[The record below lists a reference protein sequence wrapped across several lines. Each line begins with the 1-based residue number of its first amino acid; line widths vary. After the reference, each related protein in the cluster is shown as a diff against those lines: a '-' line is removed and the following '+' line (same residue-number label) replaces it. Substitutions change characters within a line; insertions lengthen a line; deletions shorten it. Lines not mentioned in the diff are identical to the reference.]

1 VCGRFGRITISP
13 SVPRGNSL
21 SSSSKMR
28 TSKYSSLMT
37 PAALGL
43 FSTPGGCHEM
53 RLASVT
59 PYAPLNVV
67 TPNRVRI
74 TSSTSVGIGAAPIS
88 RRVVFAS
95 GSPERGISG
104 RSTSWARR

>member
-1 VCGRFGRITISP
+1 MSPVWYHQFALVATVASGRPQYPSNIVCGRFGRITISP
-13 SVPRGNSL
+13 SVPRGSSK

-28 TSKYSSLMT
+28 TSKYSSLIT

-59 PYAPLNVV
+59 P
-67 TPNRVRI
+67 
-74 TSSTSVGIGAAPIS
+74 
-88 RRVVFAS
+88 
-95 GSPERGISG
+95 
-104 RSTSWARR
+104 